1 MYRQTIYETDRLYLK
16 ILKPNYCRQVL
27 DYYKRNH
34 NFLKEWE
41 PKRPRDFYTLAYQ
54 KRQLRDEYQLF
65 KRRKLIR
72 FWSFLKRK
80 IIS

>member
-34 NFLKEWE
+34 NFEGVGAQTT
-41 PKRPRDFYTLAYQ
+41 PDFYTLAYQ

-72 FWSFLKRK
+72 FWIFKRK